1 LNFQAWL
8 GNMAIRITAGEW
20 RGRLLRVPRGDVRPA
35 QDRVRLA
42 VFSSLADRV
51 PGARVLDLFAGT
63 GAYGLEALSRGAAA
77 ATWVENDRRVLAVLR
92 ENVEALCGPGVIG
105 QSQDGV
111 DAVRQNRALPFCR
124 TATTPEVLHSSRFC
138 RIPLVTKGV
147 SSGSLKDRGAAIVPA
162 DALRFLAQGGGD
174 IPYDLIFA
182 DPPYN
187 RDGGWLKKILS
198 ALTGRSIL
206 KSNGLLVMEQSAHV
220 PAVSREGWQQIK
232 RRVYGETQID
242 YIAPIGE

>member
-1 LNFQAWL
+1 
-8 GNMAIRITAGEW
+8 MAIRITAGEW

-77 ATWVENDRRVLAVLR
+77 VTWVENDRRVLAVLR
-92 ENVEALCGPGVIG
+92 ENVEAFCGPDAHGVRG
-105 QSQDGV
+105 L
-111 DAVRQNRALPFCR
+111 AV
-124 TATTPEVLHSSRFC
+124 
-138 RIPLVTKGV
+138 
-147 SSGSLKDRGAAIVPA
+147 VPT
-162 DALRFLAQGGGD
+162 DALRFLARGGGD
-174 IPYDLIFA
+174 APYDLIFA
-182 DPPYN
+182 DPPYD

-198 ALTGRSIL
+198 ALTGQSIL
-206 KSNGLLVMEQSAHV
+206 KSSGVLVMEQSMHV
-220 PAVSREGWQQIK
+220 PAVAREGWQQLK

-242 YIAPIGE
+242 YIAAVQPEIRGQKSEVSSEF

>member
-1 LNFQAWL
+1 
-8 GNMAIRITAGEW
+8 MAIRITAGEW
-20 RGRLLRVPRGDVRPA
+20 RGRLLRVPHGDVRPA

-92 ENVEALCGPGVIG
+92 ENVTTLCGP
-105 QSQDGV
+105 
-111 DAVRQNRALPFCR
+111 
-124 TATTPEVLHSSRFC
+124 
-138 RIPLVTKGV
+138 
-147 SSGSLKDRGAAIVPA
+147 DRGAAVVPE
-162 DALRFLAQGGGD
+162 DALRFLVRGGGD
-174 IPYDLIFA
+174 APYDLVFA
-182 DPPYN
+182 DPPYD

-206 KSNGLLVMEQSAHV
+206 KSDGLLVMEQSVHV
-220 PAVSREGWQQIK
+220 PAVTREGWQQLK

-242 YIAPIGE
+242 YMAPFQPEVRDQKSEVSAIRN

>member
-1 LNFQAWL
+1 
-8 GNMAIRITAGEW
+8 MAIRITAGEW

-92 ENVEALCGPGVIG
+92 ENVEALCGP
-105 QSQDGV
+105 
-111 DAVRQNRALPFCR
+111 DAP
-124 TATTPEVLHSSRFC
+124 
-138 RIPLVTKGV
+138 G
-147 SSGSLKDRGAAIVPA
+147 GRGAAVVAA
-162 DALRFLAQGGGD
+162 DALRFLARSGGD
-174 IPYDLIFA
+174 APYDLIFA
-182 DPPYN
+182 DPPYD

-206 KSNGLLVMEQSAHV
+206 KSSGLLVMEQSAHV
-220 PAVSREGWQQIK
+220 PAVSREGWQQLK
-232 RRVYGETQID
+232 CRVYGETQID
-242 YIAPIGE
+242 YMASIGN

>member
-1 LNFQAWL
+1 
-8 GNMAIRITAGEW
+8 MAIRITAGEW

-92 ENVEALCGPGVIG
+92 ENVAALCGP
-105 QSQDGV
+105 
-111 DAVRQNRALPFCR
+111 DAL
-124 TATTPEVLHSSRFC
+124 
-138 RIPLVTKGV
+138 G
-147 SSGSLKDRGAAIVPA
+147 GRGAAVVPA
-162 DALRFLAQGGGD
+162 DALRFLARGGGD
-174 IPYDLIFA
+174 APYDLVFA
-182 DPPYN
+182 DPPYD

-198 ALTGRSIL
+198 ALAGRSIL
-206 KSNGLLVMEQSAHV
+206 KSSGLLVMEQSVHV
-220 PAVSREGWQQIK
+220 PAVSQEGWQQLK

-242 YIAPIGE
+242 YMAPLQPEVRSQRSVLNSDFGLLSE